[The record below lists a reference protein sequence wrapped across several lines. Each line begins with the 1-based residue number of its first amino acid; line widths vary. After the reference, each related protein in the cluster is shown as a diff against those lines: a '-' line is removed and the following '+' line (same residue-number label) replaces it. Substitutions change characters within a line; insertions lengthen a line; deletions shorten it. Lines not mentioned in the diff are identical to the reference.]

1 MSHSL
6 EVYKENRDTLLGT
19 ITDALT
25 NDERFVAAW
34 LTGSYA
40 RGEADAV
47 SDIDLTVV
55 VGDAFGESLCRRG
68 AMVTARPVTERLLF
82 FSQFGDPANVHENN
96 NNAPE
101 GGAFTSVLYQPSAHI
116 VDWILVPY
124 SKARRPGA
132 ARVLFEH
139 LRVPVAPPPV
149 PLDSATLVEKVPEMI
164 AYFWMMLAVVS
175 KYLVRR
181 EWGLA
186 RCRLNELNTLALD
199 VERLLAGQPDEYR
212 GRLNHQ
218 LPPTATA
225 EELATVVVSLSRK
238 MEEQMIDAG
247 RMGIVL
253 RPAPMESINT
263 LLLLSESRKHSR
275 VRFRLLRV
283 RPWN

>member
-1 MSHSL
+1 
-6 EVYKENRDTLLGT
+6 
-19 ITDALT
+19 
-25 NDERFVAAW
+25 
-34 LTGSYA
+34 
-40 RGEADAV
+40 
-47 SDIDLTVV
+47 
-55 VGDAFGESLCRRG
+55 
-68 AMVTARPVTERLLF
+68 
-82 FSQFGDPANVHENN
+82 
-96 NNAPE
+96 
-101 GGAFTSVLYQPSAHI
+101 
-116 VDWILVPY
+116 
-124 SKARRPGA
+124 
-132 ARVLFEH
+132 
-139 LRVPVAPPPV
+139 
-149 PLDSATLVEKVPEMI
+149 MI